1 MQRKCHSCSTL
12 FEVHGNDVLCDDCKN
27 PATRKSFKQPKNVLT
42 WRQKF
47 DMEWEQYD
55 KEHQHDSIDSKHVSK
70 TTHCCVCGNQLPPT
84 KERRYGRL
92 CSNKC
97 KRRYNEN

>member
-27 PATRKSFKQPKNVLT
+27 PATRKSFKPHKDVLT

-55 KEHQHDSIDSKHVSK
+55 KEHQHDSVNGKRVSK
-70 TTHCCVCGNQLPPT
+70 TTHCCVCGNLLPQV
-84 KERRYGRL
+84 KERKYGRF
-92 CSNKC
+92 CSDKC
-97 KRRYNEN
+97 RRSYKES